1 MCNTYFS
8 SLPLYSL
15 IIIGKKKISKTV
27 HLLNLKQNTEYASR
41 LKGTKTQMK
50 VQVMALRTWI
60 RDVASDLEDKMMK
73 LSDPVLEKGREIL
86 V

>member
-8 SLPLYSL
+8 SLPRYSL
-15 IIIGKKKISKTV
+15 KIIGKKISKTA
-27 HLLNLKQNTEYASR
+27 HPLNLKQNTEYASG
-41 LKGTKTQMK
+41 LKGTKTRMK

-60 RDVASDLEDKMMK
+60 KDVASDLEDKMMK

-86 V
+86 K